1 MLKPIFSSYSNQ
13 QFFTRLKKKV
23 NHRFKYS
30 STRNISPR
38 GYIGRQRFFLKSAK
52 KSDKKCARYKKKKT
66 KNKQTN
72 KQREREREGEINGT
86 YSIFSDKS

>member
-52 KSDKKCARYKKKKT
+52 KSDKKCARYKKKK
-66 KNKQTN
+66 KK
-72 KQREREREGEINGT
+72 KKKKREREGEINGT

>member
-38 GYIGRQRFFLKSAK
+38 VYIGRQRFFLKSAK
-52 KSDKKCARYKKKKT
+52 KKDKKCARYKKKK
-66 KNKQTN
+66 KKQRE
-72 KQREREREGEINGT
+72 REREREGEINGT